1 MDLRE
6 AGEGV
11 IKIQPLVLPEGMSP
25 SSTEVISCLNEYLT
39 QAIQVPRFY
48 LVYGVMYC
56 VMYYMVWYV
65 YGES

>member
-1 MDLRE
+1 MLQLRELEQEISDLRE

-39 QAIQVPRFY
+39 QAIQV
-48 LVYGVMYC
+48 
-56 VMYYMVWYV
+56 
-65 YGES
+65 